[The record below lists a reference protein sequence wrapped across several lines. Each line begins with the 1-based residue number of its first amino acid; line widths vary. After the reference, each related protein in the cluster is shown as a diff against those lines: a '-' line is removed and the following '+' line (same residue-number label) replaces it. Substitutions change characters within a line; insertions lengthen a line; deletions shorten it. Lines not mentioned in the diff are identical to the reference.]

1 MRALL
6 DVNVLIALLDAA
18 HVHHALARRWLA
30 ANVDEGWASC
40 PLTQLGCVQIMS
52 QPAYPN
58 PQPAAQVAQRLAA
71 AARERHHQ
79 FWPAT
84 PNAIAEGVIA
94 WERVLTSRHATDVY
108 LLALAVEKR
117 GRFVTFDR
125 HVPRECVA
133 GASARNLVVLD

>member
-18 HVHHALARRWLA
+18 RVHHALARRWLA
-30 ANVDEGWASC
+30 ANVDQGWASC
-40 PLTQLGCVQIMS
+40 PLTQLACPRFMS
-52 QPAYPN
+52 QSAYPN
-58 PQPAAQVAQRLAA
+58 AQPAAHVAQRLAA
-71 AARERHHQ
+71 AARERHHH

-94 WERVLTSRHATDVY
+94 WDRVLTSRHATDVD

-125 HVPRECVA
+125 HVPLDCVA
-133 GASARNLVVLD
+133 GASARHLAVLG